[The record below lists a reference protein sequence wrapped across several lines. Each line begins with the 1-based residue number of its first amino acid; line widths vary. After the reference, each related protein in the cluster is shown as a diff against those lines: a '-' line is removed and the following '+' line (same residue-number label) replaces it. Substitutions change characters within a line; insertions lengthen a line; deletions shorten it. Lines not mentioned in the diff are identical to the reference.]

1 MCTQERSQRKWTA
14 LEIALYCLIIMS
26 IILIGVL
33 MPLAQKIYELDSKL
47 DLKTKSDK
55 ESKYIHI
62 LKTLP

>member
-1 MCTQERSQRKWTA
+1 MCTQERSQRKWSS

-47 DLKTKSDK
+47 DLKTNFDK
-55 ESKYIHI
+55 ESKY
-62 LKTLP
+62 TYFENFAF